1 MSLRSRGAFL
11 LAVVPP
17 VVAAL
22 AISSLAGCGLEL
34 RDRLKG
40 IQRQIAE
47 ARENGAYRCAP
58 RELAMAETHA
68 EFTDDELDY
77 GNYVGAK
84 AEIEIAATNAKAAF
98 DLSPKEKCAPNVAII
113 EKPKAPKIEIVDVD
127 RDKDGVLDKDDGC
140 PDVPGPVENK
150 GCPWPDT
157 DKDGVLDKDDGCPD
171 VPGPVENKGCPWPDR
186 DKDGVLDK
194 DDRCPDEP
202 GPVENQGCPWPDR
215 DKDTVL
221 DKVDKCPDEPGPPQ
235 NQGCPFKLIAIT
247 KDKIELKQKVFFDT
261 DKARIKPASFEML
274 NEIADLLIKNDAIEV
289 RIEGHTDARASLKH
303 NMKLSQDRSDS
314 VRKYLVERG
323 VDPTHM
329 TSIGYGP
336 TRPIADNR
344 TAIGREANR
353 RVEFFITK
361 Q

>member
-127 RDKDGVLDKDDGC
+127 R
-140 PDVPGPVENK
+140 
-150 GCPWPDT
+150 